1 MKKATITEAKNR
13 LSAFIDGLKKG
24 SPVLIVDRV
33 VLKALCGQ
41 AARPYPVRCLAISH
55 PVQRATPR
63 LWRRSLPSGGALNP
77 AAMTLALQR
86 LHKLSAGWHE
96 VDPSDEIRETAAR
109 FLRVH
114 ALRAADA
121 LQLAAAFAAAE
132 REVHAHQHRNRRRPH
147 ARSQK
152 GLWTRNQE
160 TNCRGGTPIDDQTVP
175 AT

>member
-1 MKKATITEAKNR
+1 VKFWDASAVVPLLIAEESTRRLQALAAKDSAMLVWWASAVECISALAR
-13 LSAFIDGLKKG
+13 LERD
-24 SPVLIVDRV
+24 
-33 VLKALCGQ
+33 
-41 AARPYPVRCLAISH
+41 
-55 PVQRATPR
+55 
-63 LWRRSLPSGGALNP
+63 GALNP

-132 REVHAHQHRNRRRPH
+132 RRP
-147 ARSQK
+147 ASLEIVTLDERLANAACK
-152 GLWTRNQE
+152 EGFVVLDLTE
-160 TNCRGGTPIDDQTVP
+160 
-175 AT
+175 AA